1 MWFWILAPFLSE
13 AIEASK
19 YFVENRWKK
28 LICPNLLQAPK
39 ANPRPS
45 ASNFISFFCSQAQL
59 FLTVGQ
65 NNFDNKIPLFVITVY
80 FFFRH
85 PVEYHNNHAGVN
97 LFKKAFTTY
106 ILPVITLSVI
116 LCVPKWMEL
125 ELSKQ
130 YLFKNETKNDGSV
143 VSEHIFFWK
152 K

>member
-1 MWFWILAPFLSE
+1 MLESE
-13 AIEASK
+13 VMSR
-19 YFVENRWKK
+19 YLVH
-28 LICPNLLQAPK
+28 
-39 ANPRPS
+39 
-45 ASNFISFFCSQAQL
+45 
-59 FLTVGQ
+59 
-65 NNFDNKIPLFVITVY
+65 LFVLIKFY

-143 VSEHIFFWK
+143 VSKHNLFFFWK
-152 K
+152 NILLI